1 MGHTGKAR
9 RYAHPV
15 GTGQKGKPAL
25 ALSALNHVALTVRDI
40 ATCGT
45 DAGLSVPTSDR
56 HSGMAGQAAAFPASH
71 A

>member
-1 MGHTGKAR
+1 M
-9 RYAHPV
+9 
-15 GTGQKGKPAL
+15 